1 MGISTRE
8 IDSGIQQ
15 KVIKHVICCSVICL
29 LSELFQMSFKG
40 IFHKYVNNLIKSP
53 SRRTVPRK

>member
-15 KVIKHVICCSVICL
+15 KVIKHVCCSVICL
-29 LSELFQMSFKG
+29 LSELFQMVFKV
-40 IFHKYVNNLIKSP
+40 FFTNM
-53 SRRTVPRK
+53 